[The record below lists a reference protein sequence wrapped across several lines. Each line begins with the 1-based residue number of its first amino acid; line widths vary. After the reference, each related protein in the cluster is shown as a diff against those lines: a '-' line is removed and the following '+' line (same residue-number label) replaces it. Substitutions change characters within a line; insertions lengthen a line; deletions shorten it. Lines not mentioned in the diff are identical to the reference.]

1 MACPAP
7 LRGHPRAGAGL
18 PAATARGGVLSAVP
32 DPARARRGLL
42 YGMASE
48 AYHAHPALG
57 SSTLKRMASA
67 SPWHAWKLGLD
78 PARPVI
84 EPSEAMRAGTLAHCA
99 ILEPASVTERYV
111 VRPEGLDGRTRD
123 GKLWLNDARR
133 FGREVITFEQ
143 METAIAQA
151 RAVREQLPEVADLLD
166 GAGHSEVSAF
176 WVREALDPAS
186 GEVIEVECKCRPDR
200 VCEVDARS
208 VVLLD
213 IKTAKDAGAEGF
225 ARAIWQYRYDL
236 QDSWY
241 CEGYETAS
249 DVMVMAMVYVVVES
263 DYPHAAAAYVLDDE
277 ARALARG
284 DIDKLVRTYAQCKRA
299 NSWPGYPNTVQ
310 SISLPSW
317 VRR

>member
-1 MACPAP
+1 MP
-7 LRGHPRAGAGL
+7 
-18 PAATARGGVLSAVP
+18 S
-32 DPARARRGLL
+32 DD
-42 YGMASE
+42 
-48 AYHAHPALG
+48 YHALDALG
-57 SSTLKRMASA
+57 SSTLKKMASA

-78 PARPVI
+78 PDRPKH
-84 EPSEAMRAGTLAHCA
+84 EPSEAMKAGTLAHCA
-99 ILEPASVTERYV
+99 ILEPAATSERYV
-111 VRPEGLDGRTRD
+111 VRPAGLHGNSNAY
-123 GKLWLNDARR
+123 KVWVNEQRR
-133 FGREVITFEQ
+133 FGREVITWEQ
-143 METAIAQA
+143 METALAQA

-176 WVREALDPAS
+176 WTREAVDPRT
-186 GEVIEVECKCRPDR
+186 GEVYIVECKCRPDR

-213 IKTAKDAGAEGF
+213 VKTAKDASAEGF
-225 ARAIWQYRYDL
+225 ARAIWQYRYDI

-241 CEGYETAS
+241 CGGYETAA

-284 DIDKLVRTYAQCKRA
+284 DIDKLVRMYAQCKRA